1 MYWHACGQREERD
14 QTDMEPSS
22 AADRSNQ
29 SVLAGLAIVS
39 PLVIVSGSRV
49 HYDGCM
55 NRNPQSSSSSR
66 RYENSRRSSPAIPRE
81 LLEQRPLCPED
92 NEPLPQVEVR
102 LGGALWHPFV
112 YRKQIGQISRSAMPG
127 DLVQLNSTSGEI
139 IGFGLFNPE
148 AEIAVRV
155 LRAGQ
160 RRPDAL
166 WWSERLAQAVAL
178 RRETLHLDEVTQA
191 YRVIHA
197 EADGLPGLVVDRFGD
212 VLVAECFSLGMY
224 QRAEAILSQLD
235 VLTGTKHGVL
245 RAAPMSQD
253 HEGFS
258 ATPYGSA
265 EVPAKTTVVE
275 HGTRFRINFAGG
287 HKTGFYCDQRDNRKQ
302 LAQYCSGKSVLD
314 LCCYTGGFAL
324 QAKRLGQ
331 AAEVTGV
338 ELDEETVVLAREN
351 ANLNQVKINFVQAEV
366 FGYMRDML
374 RNKKRFDVVVLD
386 PPKLIRSRA
395 EIEEGRHKYFDLN
408 RLAMQL
414 VNPGG
419 ILLTCSCSG
428 LLDMAEFN
436 KIVNAAPEVGR
447 RGQILART
455 GAAPDHPISTNCPES
470 EYLKTIW
477 VRMD

>member
-1 MYWHACGQREERD
+1 M
-14 QTDMEPSS
+14 
-22 AADRSNQ
+22 
-29 SVLAGLAIVS
+29 
-39 PLVIVSGSRV
+39 LVIVTSSRV
-49 HYDGCM
+49 HYDERM
-55 NRNPQSSSSSR
+55 NRKPHSPSSSR
-66 RYENSRRSSPAIPRE
+66 RYETSRRPPAAIPRE
-81 LLEQRPLCPED
+81 LLEQRPLCSEQ

-112 YRKQIGQISRSAMPG
+112 FRKQLGQISRNAQPG
-127 DLVQLNSTSGEI
+127 DLVQLNSSSGEPV
-139 IGFGLFNPE
+139 GYGLFNPE

-155 LRAGQ
+155 LRAGH
-160 RRPDAL
+160 RLPDEV
-166 WWSERLAQAVAL
+166 WWSDRLAQAVSL
-178 RRETLHLDEVTQA
+178 RRETLRLDEVTEA
-191 YRVIHA
+191 YRLIHA

-224 QRAEAILSQLD
+224 QRAEAIMSQLE
-235 VLTGTKHGVL
+235 VLAGTKHGVL

-258 ATPYGSA
+258 AAPYGSS
-265 EVPAKTTVVE
+265 ECPAKTTIVE
-275 HGTRFRINFAGG
+275 HGTKFRINFAGG

-302 LAQYCSGKSVLD
+302 LAGFCRGKSVLD

-324 QAKRLGQ
+324 QAKRLGE

-338 ELDEETVVLAREN
+338 ELDEDTVVLAREN

-374 RNKKRFDVVVLD
+374 RNKRKFDVVVLD

-428 LLDMAEFN
+428 LLDMEEFT
-436 KIVNAAPEVGR
+436 KIVVAAPEVGR
-447 RGQILART
+447 RGQILGKG

-477 VRMD
+477 CRLD

>member
-1 MYWHACGQREERD
+1 M
-14 QTDMEPSS
+14 
-22 AADRSNQ
+22 
-29 SVLAGLAIVS
+29 IVT
-39 PLVIVSGSRV
+39 GSRL
-49 HYDGCM
+49 HYHGEM
-55 NRNPQSSSSSR
+55 NRKPQPSSSR
-66 RYENSRRSSPAIPRE
+66 RYETSRRQTPVIPRE
-81 LLEQRPLCPED
+81 LLEQRPVCPNE
-92 NEPLPQVEVR
+92 NEPLPHVEVR

-112 YRKQIGQISRSAMPG
+112 FRKQLGQVSRNALPG
-127 DLVQLNSTSGEI
+127 DLVELHASSGETV
-139 IGFGLFNPE
+139 GFGLFNPE
-148 AEIAVRV
+148 AEISVRV
-155 LRAGQ
+155 LRAGH
-160 RRPDAL
+160 RPPDEA
-166 WWSERLAQAVAL
+166 WWSDRLAQAVSL
-178 RRETLHLDEVTQA
+178 RRETLKLDEVTQA

-224 QRAEAILSQLD
+224 QRAEALLRQLE

-245 RAAPMSQD
+245 RAAPMSQE
-253 HEGFS
+253 HEGFH
-258 ATPYGSA
+258 ADAYGSA
-265 EVPAKTTVVE
+265 ECPAKTTIQE
-275 HGTRFRINFAGG
+275 HGTKFRINFAGG
-287 HKTGFYCDQRDNRKQ
+287 HKTGFYCDQRDNRKR
-302 LAQYCSGKSVLD
+302 LAEFCAGKSVLD

-374 RNKKRFDVVVLD
+374 RNKRTFDVVILD

-428 LLDMAEFN
+428 LLDMSEFT

-447 RGQILART
+447 RGQILAKG

-477 VRMD
+477 LRMD